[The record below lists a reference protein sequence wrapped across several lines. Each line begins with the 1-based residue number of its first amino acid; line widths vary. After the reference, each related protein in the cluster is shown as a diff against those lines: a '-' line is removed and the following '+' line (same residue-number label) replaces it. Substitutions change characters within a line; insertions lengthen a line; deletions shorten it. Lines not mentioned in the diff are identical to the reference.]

1 MIIEICPKA
10 SSSRPPPPDLPRLG
24 PRVGG
29 RDLEKYNV
37 LFEIRLAVHRMS
49 ASDQLRL
56 RRLDSYSD
64 GNLAAIAVQ
73 VPPQKLFAL
82 EQEVY
87 RKSAPQA
94 QDGRGWSKSR
104 GWLLSISS
112 ESCFCCCPVSAHPM
126 AATCA
131 LGSHPAPDNHHAA
144 PARMHDDARC
154 CDSH

>member
-1 MIIEICPKA
+1 MTFC
-10 SSSRPPPPDLPRLG
+10 S
-24 PRVGG
+24 
-29 RDLEKYNV
+29 
-37 LFEIRLAVHRMS
+37 EIRVAVHRMP

-87 RKSAPQA
+87 RKSAPRA
-94 QDGRGWSKSR
+94 QDGQAWSKPR
-104 GWLLSISS
+104 GWLPTTLS
-112 ESCFCCCPVSAHPM
+112 EGTRCCCPVSAHLT
-126 AATCA
+126 AATSA

>member
-1 MIIEICPKA
+1 MDWVHA
-10 SSSRPPPPDLPRLG
+10 RPG
-24 PRVGG
+24 EV
-29 RDLEKYNV
+29 DLEKYNV

-82 EQEVY
+82 EQEVATASQHHK
-87 RKSAPQA
+87 RKTGEAGASQGAGCSA
-94 QDGRGWSKSR
+94 SR
-104 GWLLSISS
+104 RRS
-112 ESCFCCCPVSAHPM
+112 ESCFCCCPVSAHLM
-126 AATCA
+126 AATSA
-131 LGSHPAPDNHHAA
+131 LCSHPAPDNHHAA

>member
-1 MIIEICPKA
+1 MP
-10 SSSRPPPPDLPRLG
+10 
-24 PRVGG
+24 
-29 RDLEKYNV
+29 
-37 LFEIRLAVHRMS
+37 

-82 EQEVY
+82 EQEVN

-94 QDGRGWSKSR
+94 QDGRGWSKSS

-112 ESCFCCCPVSAHPM
+112 ESCFCCCPVSAHLM
-126 AATCA
+126 ATTSA
-131 LGSHPAPDNHHAA
+131 LDSHPAPDNHHAA
-144 PARMHDDARC
+144 PARAHDDTMC